1 MKKIINFAKAK
12 NAGKEKINNLKD
24 YIEENFLNQNTDLKN
39 PIELIK
45 NLPFFRLIKKNIF
58 K

>member
-24 YIEENFLNQNTDLKN
+24 YIGENFLNQNIDLKN
-39 PIELIK
+39 PIDLLK
-45 NLPFFRLIKKNIF
+45 NLPFIRLIKKKYF
-58 K
+58 